1 MGDFGAFSKSRV
13 ALTTR
18 QVQILVLI
26 ANGNSTKE
34 IAKALGIS
42 SKTVACHRSNIMH
55 LLGIRE
61 VAGLVRYAV
70 RTGLVEP

>member
-1 MGDFGAFSKSRV
+1 MERFGDPWTTGV
-13 ALTTR
+13 ALTAR

-26 ANGNSTKE
+26 ANGRSTKE
-34 IAKALGIS
+34 IADALGIS
-42 SKTVACHRSNIMH
+42 TKTVACHRGNIMH

-70 RTGLVEP
+70 RSGLVEP

>member
-1 MGDFGAFSKSRV
+1 MGQYGELSKAGV
-13 ALTTR
+13 VLTTR

-26 ANGNSTKE
+26 ANGQSTKE
-34 IAKALGIS
+34 IADTLGIS

-70 RTGLVEP
+70 RSGLVEP